1 MKLLENQGKL
11 YVCPTPIGNLED
23 ITLRVLR
30 VLEEVDLIAAED
42 TRHTIKLLNHFNI
55 RKPLTSYHEHNK
67 REKGKVLIEKLL
79 NGESIALVS
88 DAGMPGISDPGE
100 DLIRLAIENGLEV
113 TALPGPTA
121 SILALV
127 LSGLPTGKFAFE
139 GFLPSSKKDRR
150 EALQNIKNE
159 ERTIILYESP
169 YRVKALLQDMLDI
182 FGERDIAVCRELT
195 KKYEEVFRGS
205 IEEAIEKFTQDDPKG
220 EFIVIVKGS
229 DKIEDS
235 SLAGE
240 CDGLSIK
247 GHLLKYIN
255 EGMSKKD
262 AVKRVAEDRGLP
274 KNEVYKESLEL

>member
-127 LSGLPTGKFAFE
+127 LSGLPTGKFVFE
-139 GFLPSSKKDRR
+139 GFLPSNKKDRR

-159 ERTIILYESP
+159 ERTMILYESP

-205 IEEAIEKFTQDDPKG
+205 IGECIEKFTQDDPKG

-229 DKIEDS
+229 NKIEDNS
-235 SLAGE
+235 QAE
-240 CDGLSIK
+240 EWEGLSIK
-247 GHLLKYIN
+247 DHLLKYIS
-255 EGMSKKD
+255 EGVSKKD
-262 AVKRVAEDRGLP
+262 AVKRVAEERGLP
-274 KNEVYKESLEL
+274 KNEVYKESIGI

>member
-1 MKLLENQGKL
+1 MESQGKL

-55 RKPLTSYHEHNK
+55 KKPLTSYHEHNK
-67 REKGKVLIEKLL
+67 REKGKVLIQKLL

-100 DLIRLAIENGLEV
+100 DLIRLAIENGVEV

-121 SILALV
+121 SVLALV
-127 LSGLPTGKFAFE
+127 LSGLPTGKFVFE
-139 GFLPSSKKDRR
+139 GFLPSNKKDRR
-150 EALQNIKNE
+150 DTLQNIKNE

-169 YRVKALLQDMLDI
+169 YRVKALLQDMLEI
-182 FGERDIAVCRELT
+182 FGERNIAVCRELT

-205 IEEAIEKFTQDDPKG
+205 IEESIEKFTQDEPKG
-220 EFIVIVKGS
+220 EFIIIVKGA
-229 DKIEDS
+229 DKAEDKPQVEE
-235 SLAGE
+235 LE
-240 CDGLSIK
+240 GLSIK
-247 GHLLKYIN
+247 EHLLKYIN

-262 AVKRVAEDRGLP
+262 AVKRVSEERSLP
-274 KNEVYKESLEL
+274 KNEVYKESIEI

>member
-1 MKLLENQGKL
+1 MESQGKL

-30 VLEEVDLIAAED
+30 VLGEVDLIAAED

-55 RKPLTSYHEHNK
+55 KKPLTSYHEHNK
-67 REKGKVLIEKLL
+67 REKGKVLIQKLL

-100 DLIRLAIENGLEV
+100 DLIRLAIENGVEV

-121 SILALV
+121 SVLALV
-127 LSGLPTGKFAFE
+127 LSGLPTGKFVFE
-139 GFLPSSKKDRR
+139 GFLPSNKKDRR
-150 EALQNIKNE
+150 DTLQNIKNE

-169 YRVKALLQDMLDI
+169 YRVKALLQDMLEI
-182 FGERDIAVCRELT
+182 FGERNIAVCRELT

-205 IEEAIEKFTQDDPKG
+205 IEESIEKFTQDEPKG
-220 EFIVIVKGS
+220 EFIIIVKGA
-229 DKIEDS
+229 DKAEDKPQVEE
-235 SLAGE
+235 LE
-240 CDGLSIK
+240 GLSIK
-247 GHLLKYIN
+247 EHLLKYIN

-262 AVKRVAEDRGLP
+262 AVKRVSEERSLP
-274 KNEVYKESLEL
+274 KNEVYKESIEI

>member
-1 MKLLENQGKL
+1 MENQGKL

-55 RKPLTSYHEHNK
+55 KKPLTSYHEHNK
-67 REKGKVLIEKLL
+67 REKGKILVNKLL
-79 NGESIALVS
+79 NGENIALVS

-100 DLIRLAIENGLEV
+100 ELIRLAIENDIEV

-121 SILALV
+121 SVLALV
-127 LSGLPTGKFAFE
+127 ISGLPTRRFVFE
-139 GFLPSSKKDRR
+139 GFLPSNKKDRR
-150 EALQNIKNE
+150 EALQNIRNE

-169 YRVKALLQDMLDI
+169 YRVKALLTDMLDV

-205 IEEAIEKFTQDDPKG
+205 IEESIDRFTKDAPKG
-220 EFIVIVKGS
+220 EFIIIADGS
-229 DKIEDS
+229 DRVENS
-235 SLAGE
+235 SQVE
-240 CDGLSIK
+240 EWDGLPVK
-247 GHLLKYIN
+247 DHLLKYIN
-255 EGMSKKD
+255 EGMTKKD
-262 AVKRVAEDRGLP
+262 AVKRVAEDRGLS
-274 KNEVYKESLEL
+274 KNEVYKESIDM

>member
-1 MKLLENQGKL
+1 
-11 YVCPTPIGNLED
+11 VCPTPIGNLED

-100 DLIRLAIENGLEV
+100 DLISLAIEEGVEV

-127 LSGLPTGKFAFE
+127 LSGLPTGKFVFE

-150 EALQNIKNE
+150 EALQNIMNE

-169 YRVKALLQDMLDI
+169 YRVKALLQDMLDV

-205 IEEAIEKFTQDDPKG
+205 IGEAIDKFTQEDPKG

-229 DKIEDS
+229 DKIEDCS
-235 SLAGE
+235 QE
-240 CDGLSIK
+240 EEYNEMSIRD
-247 GHLLKYIN
+247 HLLKYID

-262 AVKRVAEDRGLP
+262 AVKKVADERGLS